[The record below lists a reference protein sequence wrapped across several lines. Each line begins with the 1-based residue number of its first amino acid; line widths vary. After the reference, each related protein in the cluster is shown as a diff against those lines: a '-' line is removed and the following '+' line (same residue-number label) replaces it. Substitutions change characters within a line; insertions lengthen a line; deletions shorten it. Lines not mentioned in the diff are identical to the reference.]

1 MLNQKDIQVLTSNQ
15 FIFCQRPILRWFY
28 PQLLPNTDPKPPTS
42 KYIHIL
48 KHTFCS
54 SKYQCLVENIL
65 LPDLS
70 IVDAAVCG
78 CHTVAHCTVRWM
90 RCKFNQELGGNL
102 LSKTF
107 LLGSRLRKLGFKCSG
122 SHNSF
127 QTVFT
132 QSFGIQR
139 FLKIDSPFLALMALP
154 GGGRGRPHFCA
165 IADLFVLASPFTAAG
180 FLPSFLL
187 GCVLTRWRHNDVRMF
202 ASVFVSQLPLQWDLN
217 YGGKNGVSGHLVTLR
232 LRPDVNTVFC
242 STETFNCAYIALFKT
257 ML

>member
-1 MLNQKDIQVLTSNQ
+1 MQ
-15 FIFCQRPILRWFY
+15 
-28 PQLLPNTDPKPPTS
+28 
-42 KYIHIL
+42 
-48 KHTFCS
+48 
-54 SKYQCLVENIL
+54 QCWY
-65 LPDLS
+65 
-70 IVDAAVCG
+70 
-78 CHTVAHCTVRWM
+78 VAHCTVRWM

-139 FLKIDSPFLALMALP
+139 FLKLDFPFFALMPLP
-154 GGGRGRPHFCA
+154 GGGRGCPQFSA

-202 ASVFVSQLPLQWDLN
+202 ASVFVSQLPLHWDLN

-232 LRPDVNTVFC
+232 LRPDVNTGFC

>member
-1 MLNQKDIQVLTSNQ
+1 MLNQKDIQVSTSNQ

-139 FLKIDSPFLALMALP
+139 FLKIDFPFLLWCHCLEVVAVVLSSVQLQISLFWRLLSRQPA
-154 GGGRGRPHFCA
+154 FC
-165 IADLFVLASPFTAAG
+165 
-180 FLPSFLL
+180 
-187 GCVLTRWRHNDVRMF
+187 
-202 ASVFVSQLPLQWDLN
+202 
-217 YGGKNGVSGHLVTLR
+217 HL
-232 LRPDVNTVFC
+232 FC
-242 STETFNCAYIALFKT
+242 SDVYWPGDVIMTSECLQAFLFRSSHCTGIWIMAAKT
-257 ML
+257 VLVATS